1 MTHDETI
8 PLSANAPLPLTEA
21 GVWIVEAGSA
31 DIFAVPP
38 DGVRTHLHTVGPGQ
52 ILCGTDMDGHGLGL
66 LAVGAPGTTLRRL
79 APDAIS
85 PELIDGWL
93 GGLFGGL
100 SRGAPPRVFEEL
112 RPGSEIHLA
121 EAGRV
126 ARAQEGVA
134 WVRHLEGES
143 RFLGEDSLALRD
155 GEPTQP
161 MPVPQGAWLVSAGEA
176 RIAASSTADLLRNGG
191 LQEGLDRFHDL
202 CLACVELQLERSA
215 KQERVRLAR
224 KEDLDQSTL
233 RGAYARLASVLEP
246 QVRDGAALEETTDPL
261 LAVCRMVGQA
271 QGIVIRSR
279 PESGAR
285 QGDLLT
291 RICEASRVRARR
303 VILRE
308 DWWRRDNGPL
318 VGFRTVEGD
327 PKAKD
332 PVALLP
338 TSSKSYELIDPVAR
352 TRTPVDAAMAETLS
366 GDGFMFYPPLP
377 ERPVRKSDL
386 LAMALRDRKD
396 DLGTILLMGLCGG
409 LLALLVPILTGQ
421 VFGNVIPSADRGQL
435 AQIALAL
442 IVASLASAAFQVT
455 RSIAVLR
462 LGGKLDGT
470 VQSAVWDRLLSLP
483 VSFFRRY
490 TVGDLASRS
499 MGIDAIR
506 DMLTGNVLTS
516 MLAAVFSLFSFALL
530 FYYSWRLALLGT
542 ALVAVLAGVTA
553 LLTWLQLRHQ
563 RDLLA
568 KQGKMASLV
577 FGLIN
582 GISKLRVAGA
592 EARAYA
598 RWAEGFA
605 EQRRRA
611 LAAQRVA
618 IAQAAFNPVYAL
630 ATTMAIFAVAGFSS
644 EGPEPAMPLGEF
656 LAFNAAFGQFLT
668 AVLTMIGVLSSVLTM
683 VPIYERLSP
692 VLETVPEVDES
703 KAEPGELAGEI
714 EFSHVS
720 FRYQQDGPLILDD
733 VSFRAKPGE
742 FIALVGPSGA
752 GKSTCLRMIL
762 GFEKPSSGSIYYD
775 GQDVASL
782 AVRSVRRQIGVV
794 LQTGRPMAGS
804 IISNILGSSNLGIDA
819 AWEAA
824 RLAGLEDDI
833 KAMPMGMHT
842 VISEGAETFSGG
854 QKQRMLIAR
863 ALVNRPRIILF
874 DEATSALDNRT
885 QDIVS
890 RSLERLK
897 STRIVIAHRL
907 STIQNADRIYVMEGG
922 RVVEEGR
929 YDELI
934 QLGGTFA
941 RLAERQIA

>member
-1 MTHDETI
+1 MEIGETI
-8 PLSANAPLPLTEA
+8 LLSANAPLPLDEA
-21 GVWIVEAGSA
+21 AAWIVESGSV
-31 DIFAVPP
+31 DVFAVPP
-38 DGVRTHLHTVGPGQ
+38 DGTRTHLYAVGPGQ
-52 ILCGTDMDGHGLGL
+52 ILCGTGRNGHRLGI
-66 LAVGAPGTTLRRL
+66 LAVGSPGTRLRRVEIRDL
-79 APDAIS
+79 APDLLDA
-85 PELIDGWL
+85 WL
-93 GGLFGGL
+93 TGLTGGIVP
-100 SRGAPPRVFEEL
+100 GAPPRVFEEL
-112 RPGSEIHLA
+112 KSGSEIHLA

-126 ARAQEGVA
+126 ARVPEGVT

-143 RFLGEDSLALRD
+143 RFLGEGTLALRD
-155 GEPTQP
+155 GVPV
-161 MPVPQGAWLVSAGEA
+161 PVPQGAWLVSAGEA
-176 RIAASSTADLLRNGG
+176 RIAVSSTADLFRNGD
-191 LQEGLDRFHDL
+191 LREGLDRFHDL
-202 CLACVELQLERSA
+202 CLACVELQLDRSA
-215 KQERVRLAR
+215 REERERLTR
-224 KEDLDQSTL
+224 KENLDRATL
-233 RGAYARLASVLEP
+233 QGAYAHLASVLEP
-246 QVRDGAALEETTDPL
+246 QAQGGAALEATADPL
-261 LAVCRMVGQA
+261 LAVCRLVGQA

-308 DWWRRDNGPL
+308 EWWRRDNGPL

-327 PKAKD
+327 PKAKE
-332 PVALLP
+332 PVALIP
-338 TSSKSYELIDPVAR
+338 VSSKSYELIDPVAL
-352 TRTPVDAAMAETLS
+352 TRTPVDAAVAETLS

-377 ERPVRKSDL
+377 ERPVRRSDL
-386 LAMALRDRKD
+386 LAMALRDRRD

-409 LLALLVPILTGQ
+409 LLSLLVPILTGQ
-421 VFGNVIPSADRGQL
+421 VFGNVIPGADRGQL

-442 IVASLASAAFQVT
+442 IVAALASAAFQVT

-470 VQSAVWDRLLSLP
+470 VQSAVWDRLLALP

-490 TVGDLASRS
+490 TVGDLANRS

-516 MLAAVFSLFSFALL
+516 LLAAVFSLFSFALL

-542 ALVAVLAGVTA
+542 GLVAVLASVTA

-563 RDLLA
+563 RALLA
-568 KQGKMASLV
+568 AQGKMSSLV

-618 IAQAAFNPVYAL
+618 NVQASFNPVYSL
-630 ATTMAIFAVAGFSS
+630 ATSMAIFAVAGFAS
-644 EGPEPAMPLGEF
+644 EASLPLGEF
-656 LAFNAAFGQFLT
+656 LAFNAAFGQFLA
-668 AVLTMIGVLSSVLTM
+668 AVMSMIGVLSSILAM
-683 VPIYERLSP
+683 IPIYERLSP

-720 FRYQQDGPLILDD
+720 FRYQDDGPLILDD

-762 GFEKPSSGSIYYD
+762 GFEKPGAGSIYYD

-842 VISEGAETFSGG
+842 VISEGAENFSGG

-885 QDIVS
+885 QEIVS
-890 RSLERLK
+890 HSLERLK

-907 STIQNADRIYVMEGG
+907 STIQSADRIYVMEGG
-922 RVVEEGR
+922 RVVEDGR

-934 QLGGTFA
+934 RRGGVFA